1 MLQEKLLLL
10 ITNFFVLTLT
20 LQLFK
25 KRALLVKAQLL
36 ILLVWGFTFFI
47 YYSRILYS
55 NGMVSLFKNVVNMV
69 LGLLSKIHFYNMWKL
84 DLTETNVLPLFVYTP
99 KKEQRP
105 LIVYMSIRY
114 TLTSKLK
121 TLFIK
126 S

>member
-25 KRALLVKAQLL
+25 KRALLVKTQLL
-36 ILLVWGFTFFI
+36 ILLEWGFTFFI

-69 LGLLSKIHFYNMWKL
+69 FGLLSKIHFYNMWKL

>member
-25 KRALLVKAQLL
+25 KRALLVKTQLL